1 MTTNNM
7 SEQSGNEQIAKDL
20 TNKVWLGCLSMD
32 QLTSLM
38 TSIKA
43 VLDKKDSAHA
53 AELEASRKLI
63 DELKTML
70 SYGGLAEVRTCCK
83 CRKPYPEFRV
93 MSTMTCGNC
102 RLAELQ
108 ANVERLETTTAVL
121 RGSCDSYMEQN
132 SNLHKMVDELKAS
145 ELVWLNQK
153 SVAERRVDQLET
165 DLRQAG
171 EIIQGYKDF
180 IAPHETLEE
189 YQKAWETLHD
199 EAKEEIAAL
208 KAEIA
213 ELRGYCTLTFGESH
227 PEHKICVHEA
237 EIAKLRKLLADCVEV
252 LRPFAENAYDGEAF
266 NFRPLNEYC
275 QQAKSVLERVK
286 ELDRG

>member
-1 MTTNNM
+1 M

-171 EIIQGYKDF
+171 EITDELKRENADLKQALEVGLKQDMANAIL
-180 IAPHETLEE
+180 IHEN
-189 YQKAWETLHD
+189 Q
-199 EAKEEIAAL
+199 
-208 KAEIA
+208 
-213 ELRGYCTLTFGESH
+213 R
-227 PEHKICVHEA
+227 
-237 EIAKLRKLLADCVEV
+237 LRKLLVDTVEALQYHVDCGHEGW
-252 LRPFAENAYDGEAF
+252 ATS
-266 NFRPLNEYC
+266 
-275 QQAKSVLERVK
+275 KSVLERVK
-286 ELDRG
+286 QAGL